1 MKIDN
6 IREYKSKDLDNIME
20 IWVNTNIEAHNFID
34 ENYWKN
40 NFDMVKEMM
49 TSAELY
55 VFEEDGEIKG
65 FVGLMENYIAGI
77 FVKGNNKSKGIGKS
91 LLDFIKEKREELNL
105 SVYEKNTRAI
115 EFYKREGFVVV
126 DKNIEEDNDEV
137 EFLMSWSK

>member
-1 MKIDN
+1 
-6 IREYKSKDLDNIME
+6 
-20 IWVNTNIEAHNFID
+20 
-34 ENYWKN
+34 
-40 NFDMVKEMM
+40 
-49 TSAELY
+49 
-55 VFEEDGEIKG
+55 
-65 FVGLMENYIAGI
+65 MENYIAGI

>member
-1 MKIDN
+1 MKSN
-6 IREYKSKDLDNIME
+6 VREYNSKDLDNIME

-34 ENYWKN
+34 EKYWRD

-49 TSAELY
+49 PSAELY
-55 VFEEDGEIKG
+55 VFEEESEIKG

-77 FVKGNNKSKGIGKS
+77 FVKGDNKSKGIGKA
-91 LLDFIKEKREELNL
+91 LLDFIKTKRDELNL
-105 SVYEKNTRAI
+105 SVYEKNTRAT

-137 EFLMSWSK
+137 ELLMSWSK

>member
-1 MKIDN
+1 MKSN
-6 IREYKSKDLDNIME
+6 VREYNSKDLDNIME

-34 ENYWKN
+34 EKYWRD

-49 TSAELY
+49 PSAELY
-55 VFEEDGEIKG
+55 AFEEESEIKG

-77 FVKGNNKSKGIGKS
+77 FVKGDNKSKGIGKA
-91 LLDFIKEKREELNL
+91 LLDFIKTKRDELNL
-105 SVYEKNTRAI
+105 SVYEKNTRAT

-137 EFLMSWSK
+137 ELLMSWSK